1 MKNLTKNE
9 IEEMVEDT
17 LVQLEAY
24 SKGELT
30 EAEEEAADGA
40 TD

>member
-1 MKNLTKNE
+1 MKDLTQNE
-9 IEEMVEDT
+9 VEEMVEDT

-24 SKGELT
+24 SKGGLT
-30 EAEEEAADGA
+30 EAEEETVDGA